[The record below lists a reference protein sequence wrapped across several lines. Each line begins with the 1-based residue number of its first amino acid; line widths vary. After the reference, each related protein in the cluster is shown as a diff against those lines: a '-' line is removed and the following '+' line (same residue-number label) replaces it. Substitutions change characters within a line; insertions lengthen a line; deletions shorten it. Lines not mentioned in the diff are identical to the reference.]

1 MEVGTIWLSE
11 VSSRTADTYVLRPV
25 FTHSTT
31 HTKKTETIAHTGR
44 WNSVSEDYPS
54 VEKSRLRTKKSA
66 N

>member
-44 WNSVSEDYPS
+44 
-54 VEKSRLRTKKSA
+54 
-66 N
+66 